1 MSVVNQ
7 NTLVEGKKDIFSL
20 SLGNRHIYVSV
31 ERKKLEKVQI
41 IPPYCTVDKRN
52 SMCISQIEWIGCAV
66 DTFWSSAHFTAQLCV
81 TKSGGYFYH
90 QLCPLTL

>member
-20 SLGNRHIYVSV
+20 SLGNRYIYVSV

-41 IPPYCTVDKRN
+41 IPPYYTHIRIKQEN
-52 SMCISQIEWIGCAV
+52 N
-66 DTFWSSAHFTAQLCV
+66 CV
-81 TKSGGYFYH
+81 GSESFGTKI
-90 QLCPLTL
+90 LTDI